1 MPCLYAKEEKRGGD
15 PFAQRPPLRTTEAV
29 AVALG
34 AICGKGKPD
43 RIGRSRGKGADK
55 GAGVGADKGAGVGA
69 GEVDNEVVEDALVK
83 AQTGAVAVNA
93 LRALL
98 GIVAVEG
105 LCKVRD
111 TVYAAVIEA
120 SEGER
125 YSIYSCNSSERK

>member
-1 MPCLYAKEEKRGGD
+1 
-15 PFAQRPPLRTTEAV
+15 LRTTEAV

-43 RIGRSRGKGADK
+43 RIGRSRGKGAVK

>member
-1 MPCLYAKEEKRGGD
+1 MPCMYAKEEKRGGD

-34 AICGKGKPD
+34 ALCGEGKPD

-55 GAGVGADKGAGVGA
+55 GAGEGAGCGN
-69 GEVDNEVVEDALVK
+69 EVDNEVVEGALVK
-83 AQTGAVAVNA
+83 AQTWAVAVNA

-111 TVYAAVIEA
+111 TLYQ
-120 SEGER
+120 
-125 YSIYSCNSSERK
+125 YSCTQ

>member
-1 MPCLYAKEEKRGGD
+1 MPCMYAKEEKRGGD

-34 AICGKGKPD
+34 ALCGEEKPD

-55 GAGVGADKGAGVGA
+55 DANAGAGCDN
-69 GEVDNEVVEDALVK
+69 EVDNEVVEGALVK
-83 AQTGAVAVNA
+83 AQTWAVAVNA

-111 TVYAAVIEA
+111 TLYQ
-120 SEGER
+120 
-125 YSIYSCNSSERK
+125 YSCTQ